1 LSRFPSRSRGP
12 RERDGKSHE
21 TSRLESLENRTIP
34 FPGEGSGSGRD
45 QTLPNCLTR
54 YYGLSK
60 LSPPTE
66 THSIQ
71 TTSPKIRSSKIPH
84 FFQIHNLDCLTRK
97 ICVIHIDLIF
107 LLSLMDHFRSQQGY
121 KGEDS
126 KDGKDWPLTSLSP
139 RLIVAS
145 RRCRVLLSSRLAVA
159 SCHRISLSHLAFTF
173 RCHISSLCQF
183 LSLH

>member
-1 LSRFPSRSRGP
+1 MPHLIAKNLRYTLIIHVTYHAHVYPVVHQSP
-12 RERDGKSHE
+12 
-21 TSRLESLENRTIP
+21 IP
-34 FPGEGSGSGRD
+34 HPILH
-45 QTLPNCLTR
+45 Q

-71 TTSPKIRSSKIPH
+71 TTSRKIRSSKIPH

-126 KDGKDWPLTSLSP
+126 KDGEDWPLTSLSP

-159 SCHRISLSHLAFTF
+159 SCHRISLLHLAFTF

-183 LSLH
+183 LSLHLVIASAY